1 MIRHTYI
8 YTVYRIVSTY
18 LILYMTS
25 HHPII
30 PSSHHPKSQA
40 LQAEPHDAIHR
51 QLTEGIVRHVG
62 GRQKAHACAEASRR
76 VYRQIVRAEIR
87 VGCDDGNHGGITRPG
102 KHKN

>member
-1 MIRHTYI
+1 MLRHTYI
-8 YTVYRIVSTY
+8 Y
-18 LILYMTS
+18 ILYIELYRHILYYTWL
-25 HHPII
+25 HIT

-87 VGCDDGNHGGITRPG
+87 VGCDDGNHGGVTRPG